1 MCDSQGSPGI
11 AARALFR
18 SRKEKQLWQGRR
30 KQAIERVPVD
40 VRLWTSERVAQ
51 AIKEVAMEEDR
62 SMSQLVRHWV
72 HEALRARGVA
82 LSADESHILTSGC
95 PIWARSSSP
104 NAA

>member
-1 MCDSQGSPGI
+1 M
-11 AARALFR
+11 A
-18 SRKEKQLWQGRR
+18 GRR

-62 SMSQLVRHWV
+62 SMSQLIRHWV

-82 LSADESHILTSGC
+82 LSADESRILTSGC
-95 PIWARSSSP
+95 PIWAPSSSP

>member
-1 MCDSQGSPGI
+1 VIRKARPASPRGPFSF
-11 AARALFR
+11 AKGETAMA
-18 SRKEKQLWQGRR
+18 RR

-62 SMSQLVRHWV
+62 SMSQLIRHWV

-95 PIWARSSSP
+95 PIWAPSSSP